1 MKRILGLL
9 LISAALAG
17 CVTSKEVVIGKDSD
31 GNDIVKDVGKID
43 YEKASIARL
52 RLANAYIAQ
61 KDMTRAKENLEIAQN
76 YDPDSE
82 LLFLS
87 WGNYYETVK
96 DTEKAREIYEK
107 SYSKF
112 SSSGTTLTQYAN
124 FLCKC
129 HELEKAQELFEKAV
143 AIPKYADIGYTYAS
157 AARCAADHDQHDKAG
172 EYFEKAKQYGGSDP
186 DTLYSYALWT
196 YSQNQCTKAHDLI
209 HTFGLFVKEA
219 SPQVL
224 ALKIKI
230 EKCLKN
236 YDEASELGLSLTR
249 RFPRSQEA
257 KDYIKGKF

>member
-96 DTEKAREIYEK
+96 DTEKAREMAE
-107 SYSKF
+107 S
-112 SSSGTTLTQYAN
+112 
-124 FLCKC
+124 
-129 HELEKAQELFEKAV
+129 
-143 AIPKYADIGYTYAS
+143 
-157 AARCAADHDQHDKAG
+157 R
-172 EYFEKAKQYGGSDP
+172 
-186 DTLYSYALWT
+186 
-196 YSQNQCTKAHDLI
+196 
-209 HTFGLFVKEA
+209 HTFMEQFLREW
-219 SPQVL
+219 
-224 ALKIKI
+224 
-230 EKCLKN
+230 ER
-236 YDEASELGLSLTR
+236 E
-249 RFPRSQEA
+249 QEEN
-257 KDYIKGKF
+257 